1 VPMTILAEL
10 SHQNYTAVD
19 GDTVKAYVGNELRAK
34 GTVQIESGVPVVG
47 LLVNV
52 NAAVSAGETL
62 STVILENSNSEQY
75 QFVNKTKLVS
85 GSIIGNVGR
94 YLLTDVFSQTLEF
107 NQGWNFVSM
116 FIDRGSDAAM
126 APSAYFGSNY
136 SKMEEIRTYSGV
148 YNPSDPLNGVLST
161 FTKFELGAGY
171 WVRTSSAFNNTVSGY
186 LGGDL
191 SVSLEEGWNMAGYPR
206 RERRAAADIVGA
218 LKASGKL
225 VQVISDTDL
234 YLADDSLAHFNTLTH
249 FDPGKGYWIKT
260 NADATWDLNMAEL
273 VGQSGNRRGVAK
285 SDGGLMLAQFRKD
298 LTTYPNL
305 PAVVFS
311 TINAPEGMLAKGSIA
326 GAFVDDE
333 LRGVQ
338 LVNFAEAGS
347 SVSLVIH
354 VNQAE
359 TVTFKLWDPI
369 KGTWEA
375 MREALKLESGD
386 LLGADGNLVS
396 LTLGTKRLGKQ
407 LALSRKSMR
416 LMTPV
421 ELRQSHKLQRS
432 MDLRMWEDVQLSAE
446 ELELGILIRPNQNHE
461 FFRLIER

>member
-1 VPMTILAEL
+1 
-10 SHQNYTAVD
+10 
-19 GDTVKAYVGNELRAK
+19 
-34 GTVQIESGVPVVG
+34 
-47 LLVNV
+47 
-52 NAAVSAGETL
+52 
-62 STVILENSNSEQY
+62 
-75 QFVNKTKLVS
+75 
-85 GSIIGNVGR
+85 
-94 YLLTDVFSQTLEF
+94 
-107 NQGWNFVSM
+107 
-116 FIDRGSDAAM
+116 
-126 APSAYFGSNY
+126 
-136 SKMEEIRTYSGV
+136 
-148 YNPSDPLNGVLST
+148 
-161 FTKFELGAGY
+161 
-171 WVRTSSAFNNTVSGY
+171 
-186 LGGDL
+186 
-191 SVSLEEGWNMAGYPR
+191 
-206 RERRAAADIVGA
+206 
-218 LKASGKL
+218 
-225 VQVISDTDL
+225 
-234 YLADDSLAHFNTLTH
+234 
-249 FDPGKGYWIKT
+249 
-260 NADATWDLNMAEL
+260 MAEL

-375 MREALKLESGD
+375 MREALKLESGE

-432 MDLRMWEDVQLSAE
+432 MELRMWEDVQLSAE
-446 ELELGILIRPNQNHE
+446 ELEQGILIRPNQNHE